1 MDLYHVVL
9 FVHILAAIVVV
20 GGSFALDFAGA
31 RAKRARTV
39 DSLRS
44 WLQAS
49 AIGSKAIA
57 ASAAVTLLAGIY
69 LAFDGGFWGD
79 GWLTV
84 ALVLFVAAG
93 ALAGAVMD
101 KGIGR
106 MLEIAE
112 GFPEGPMSPELGR
125 QLVQP
130 AMALAA
136 PAMIGIDLAI
146 LFLMTNK
153 PGYAGSLIVAGVA
166 VTVGLAVGVRERQH
180 AVSLAATGPAAGQ
193 PTAGPAT

>member
-1 MDLYHVVL
+1 MDLYKVVL

-20 GGSFALDFAGA
+20 GGSFALDFAGT

-49 AIGSKAIA
+49 AIGSKAVA
-57 ASAAVTLLAGIY
+57 AAAAVTLLAGLY
-69 LAFDGGFWGD
+69 MAFEGGWWGD

-93 ALAGAVMD
+93 ALAGGVMD

-106 MLEIAE
+106 MLEISE
-112 GFPEGPMSPELGR
+112 GFPDGPMSPELGR
-125 QLVQP
+125 QLAQP

-136 PAMIGIDLAI
+136 PVMIGIDLAI

-166 VTVGLAVGVRERQH
+166 ITAGLAVGVRERRH
-180 AVSLAATGPAAGQ
+180 ALHPAHAAAP
-193 PTAGPAT
+193 PTAEPAT

>member
-1 MDLYHVVL
+1 MDLYNVVL

-31 RAKRARTV
+31 RAKRAKTV

-57 ASAAVTLLAGIY
+57 AAAAVTLLAGVY
-69 LAFDGGFWGD
+69 LGFDGGWWGD

-93 ALAGAVMD
+93 ALAGGVMD

-106 MLEIAE
+106 MLEISE
-112 GFPEGPMSPELGR
+112 DFPDGPMSPDLGR
-125 QLVQP
+125 RIAQP

-153 PGYAGSLIVAGVA
+153 PGYAGSLVVAGVA
-166 VTVGLAVGVRERQH
+166 VTVGLAIGVRERQH
-180 AVSLAATGPAAGQ
+180 ALSTASSGHAAGPA
-193 PTAGPAT
+193 TAGPAT